1 MKCPACGSLEN
12 KVVDSRLT
20 RDGDAIRRR
29 RECLGCGVRFTT
41 YEYVERTQVL
51 VIKKDGRREPF
62 RREKMERGVAKA
74 CEKRP
79 IPRGAIEA
87 LLDRVERAIQTM
99 GQSEVESRQ
108 IGELVIEELAHLDQ
122 IAYVRFASV
131 YRDFRDVG
139 DFLSEMRRV
148 LEKRAR
154 ESGREEEGEE

>member
-1 MKCPACGSLEN
+1 MKCPSCSSLEN

-20 RDGDAIRRR
+20 RDADAIRRR
-29 RECLGCGVRFTT
+29 RECLSCGARFTT

-62 RREKMERGVAKA
+62 RREKIEEGVLKA

-79 IPRGAIEA
+79 VSKQEVDA
-87 LLDRVERAIQTM
+87 LLDRVEAKVLAM

-108 IGELVIEELAHLDQ
+108 IGELVIEELEQLDK

-131 YRDFRDVG
+131 YRQFRSVDDFVD
-139 DFLSEMRRV
+139 EMKRIAGRSGAKDKTKE
-148 LEKRAR
+148 EK
-154 ESGREEEGEE
+154 